1 MVDQG
6 SKVEII
12 YPDLYKRL
20 ELKLEDL
27 SKYDVP
33 RVEFDKTKMIPKG
46 TTRLSVQMGRKV
58 VKVYFI
64 VVDAYSLYTTILAR
78 S

>member
-1 MVDQG
+1 MKRVMVDQG

-27 SKYDVP
+27 NKYDVP
-33 RVEFDKTKMIPKG
+33 WDEFDKTKMIPKG
-46 TTRLSVQMGRKV
+46 TTRFVCADGEKGG
-58 VKVYFI
+58 
-64 VVDAYSLYTTILAR
+64 
-78 S
+78 